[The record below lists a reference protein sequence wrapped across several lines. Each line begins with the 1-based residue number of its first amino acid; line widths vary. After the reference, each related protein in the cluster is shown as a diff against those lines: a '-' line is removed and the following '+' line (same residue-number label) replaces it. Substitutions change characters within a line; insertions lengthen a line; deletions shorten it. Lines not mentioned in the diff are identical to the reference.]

1 MSLSLL
7 LPAGL
12 FALFSLA
19 LPLLLHLQR
28 RRQTPAPR
36 LFAALAYVDPQAL
49 PRKRV
54 RIHDWPL
61 LLLRLLLLAAIALLL
76 AQPLLHGR
84 AGPAWV
90 LLWPGLDPAQA
101 GEQPEGAELRW
112 LLPGFPAV
120 DVRAA
125 PPALE
130 SSEPFSL
137 LRQLAFER
145 PVEQKLSLRLPS
157 RIDGLDG
164 ALPALG
170 RAIDWQIVETGIEA
184 SESLPGP
191 SLQVAV
197 LGEPPQALVAL
208 QDYLASEVAPR
219 LSLIEA
225 NSPADATTVEVLL
238 QLGAGALPE
247 AWQTWLEAGGRV
259 LRIASAA
266 AAEQAAEPGAGAV
279 ADADAEGHETDA
291 GASAGA
297 DTPGI
302 AARASDAAAALLWQG
317 EHAQVSRERVGM
329 GELRTLDCPL
339 VPVCLPELYEGN
351 FPALFASWLASPP
364 SPPDAGLA
372 QALAPIEGG
381 PAPQPVGEPLRVPL
395 LALILLLLALERWL
409 AAARPRP

>member
-12 FALFSLA
+12 FALFALA

-36 LFAALAYVDPQAL
+36 LFAALAYIDPQAL
-49 PRKRV
+49 PRKRL
-54 RIHDWPL
+54 RIQDWPL
-61 LLLRLLLLAAIALLL
+61 LILRLLLLAAIALLL
-76 AQPLLHGR
+76 AQPLLQGR
-84 AGPAWV
+84 AGPHWV

-101 GEQPEGAELRW
+101 GVVPEGAELRW
-112 LLPGFPAV
+112 LLPGFPEV
-120 DVRAA
+120 DARAT
-125 PPALE
+125 PPSVE
-130 SSEPFSL
+130 RPEPLSL

-145 PVEQKLSLRLPS
+145 PLEQKLSLRLPS
-157 RIDGLDG
+157 RIEGLDG

-170 RAIDWQIVETGIEA
+170 RAIDWQIVQTGIEA
-184 SESLPGP
+184 SESLPAP
-191 SLQVAV
+191 PLQVAV
-197 LGEPPQALVAL
+197 LGEPPQVFVAL
-208 QDYLASEVAPR
+208 QNFLASEDAPR

-225 NSPADATTVEVLL
+225 GAAPTSSADAADAEVVL
-238 QLGAGALPE
+238 QFGAAALPE
-247 AWQTWLEAGGRV
+247 AWQTWLETGGRV

-266 AAEQAAEPGAGAV
+266 PAESAAGA
-279 ADADAEGHETDA
+279 AGDTGAEGHETDA
-291 GASAGA
+291 GASEGA

-302 AARASDAAAALLWQG
+302 AARASDAAAVLFWQG

-339 VPVCLPELYEGN
+339 VPACLPELYEGN
-351 FPALFASWLASPP
+351 FPALFASWLAPPP

-381 PAPQPVGEPLRVPL
+381 PAPQPVGEPLRAPL